1 MSVQT
6 QILESSSITQRRIF
20 LFWLPLAASWL
31 LMGMEMP
38 FVNALLARLAESEQM
53 IAAFGIVGS
62 LSITVESPVIMLLA
76 TSTALARSA
85 QNYRTLQRFT
95 HHLMWL
101 TTLVHA
107 LLSFT
112 PLFDVVVRGWMGVPP
127 TLLQPIRL
135 GMQLML
141 PWSAAIAWRRFKQ
154 GVLIRYGQTRF
165 VGQGTI
171 VRLITSAGLAAL
183 LALASRVWQ
192 FPGIIVGTV
201 ALSIG
206 VCVEA
211 AYAHWVARRLIR
223 EKFSAPL
230 STEPELTY
238 AALVKFHAPLAAST
252 LLFLLTQ
259 PMVSAALARLP
270 NPQLV
275 LAAWPVASGLLFIT
289 RAPVLALPEVI
300 IALLVEG
307 EQAQHALRQFA
318 LTLGVVC
325 SGVVAAF
332 GFTPLGHF
340 YFREVMGVSA
350 TLAAL
355 TQAGIQ
361 VAVLLPALMAAQSWF
376 RGLLTAHKA
385 TSFITASMLINLL
398 VMAAALAAGV
408 YLQAPGVLLAA
419 LALTLATSAETAGLW
434 WAAIR
439 GVRSSTSLLE
449 SSIENQAT
457 E

>member
-1 MSVQT
+1 MSVQVQT
-6 QILESSSITQRRIF
+6 LTSPTLTQRQIL

-38 FVNALLARLAESEQM
+38 FVNALLARLTESERM

-62 LSITVESPVIMLLA
+62 LSITIESPVIMLLA

-85 QNYRTLQRFT
+85 QNYRMLRRFT
-95 HHLMWL
+95 QHLML
-101 TTLVHA
+101 ITTLVHA
-107 LLSFT
+107 LVSFT
-112 PLFDVVVRGWMGVPP
+112 PLFDVVVRSWMGVPP
-127 TLLQPIRL
+127 GLLQPIRL

-171 VRLITSAGLAAL
+171 VRLLTSAGLAAL
-183 LALASRVWQ
+183 LALASHAWH

-211 AYAHWVARRLIR
+211 AYAHWAARRLIR
-223 EKFSAPL
+223 EKLGVAL
-230 STEPELTY
+230 STESELTY
-238 AALVKFHAPLAAST
+238 RALVQFHAPLAAST

-270 NPQLV
+270 NPEAM

-289 RAPVLALPEVI
+289 RSPVLALPEVI
-300 IALLVEG
+300 IALLANG
-307 EQAQHALRQFA
+307 EQAKAALRQFA
-318 LTLGVVC
+318 LTMGVVC
-325 SGVVAAF
+325 SVVVAVF
-332 GFTPLGHF
+332 GFTPLGHI
-340 YFREVMGVSA
+340 YFREVIGVSEN
-350 TLAAL
+350 LAAL
-355 TQAGIQ
+355 TQVGIQ
-361 VAVLLPALMAAQSWF
+361 MAVLLPMLMSLQSWF

-385 TSFITASMLINLL
+385 TGFITVSMFANL
-398 VMAAALAAGV
+398 VTMAAALGVGV

-419 LALTLATSAETAGLW
+419 VALTLATSAETAILW
-434 WAAIR
+434 LA
-439 GVRSSTSLLE
+439 TSRPMGIQTL
-449 SSIENQAT
+449 
-457 E
+457 